1 MSAAD
6 QVVWISF
13 VQYVWLQR
21 EAGARGGGCV
31 CVCVRVCVC
40 ARVCVNAEWH
50 KEPVTWEDPPDS
62 TFTRVLCFPGV
73 AQDPVYLPYAVTR
86 P

>member
-1 MSAAD
+1 MLGAD

-21 EAGARGGGCV
+21 EAGAC
-31 CVCVRVCVC
+31 VCVC
-40 ARVCVNAEWH
+40 ARMCVTAKWH
-50 KEPVTWEDPPDS
+50 KEPITWEDPPDS

-73 AQDPVYLPYAVTR
+73 AQDSVYLPYAVTG